1 MSAKDIFHNAAKAA
15 LQNDGWTVTEPLYL
29 RLGDDQLRIDW
40 SSERLIAA
48 ERAQEKIAVEVK
60 SFVGASAITDF
71 HAALGQFLNYRAVLQ
86 IQQPE
91 RQLYLAVTT
100 EIYRTFFRRDL
111 PKLSVQTYQ
120 IKLLIFDPATEVI
133 EQWIN

>member
-1 MSAKDIFHNAAKAA
+1 M
-15 LQNDGWTVTEPLYL
+15 
-29 RLGDDQLRIDW
+29 
-40 SSERLIAA
+40 
-48 ERAQEKIAVEVK
+48 
-60 SFVGASAITDF
+60 
-71 HAALGQFLNYRAVLQ
+71 LQ

-120 IKLLIFDPATEVI
+120 IKLLIFDPVTEVI